1 MRLALTCRFG
11 RRVVIRAI
19 AVAGVAVCAAD
30 RPASGDRPVER
41 RESGDPCASVLT
53 VHIGVPASRGDE
65 ELVAVLREEVERIW
79 SRYQMAFDWTLP
91 LEPSLPSDRPDVWV
105 VTADGPLTS
114 RFDRDA
120 VAAIFFAGE
129 TPTNQIRLASPSS
142 IIDALRQRGHPL
154 AAAPAAGREQ
164 QRLVG
169 RVLGRALAHE
179 LGHYL
184 LASKMHDAS
193 GLMRGELP
201 LFELAELND
210 RGGLAL
216 DASRLAAL
224 RARQESTCASLVAIR
239 RAGR

>member
-1 MRLALTCRFG
+1 
-11 RRVVIRAI
+11 
-19 AVAGVAVCAAD
+19 
-30 RPASGDRPVER
+30 
-41 RESGDPCASVLT
+41 VLT

-79 SRYQMAFDWTLP
+79 SRYEMAFDWTIP

-105 VTADGPLTS
+105 VTAEGPLTS

-210 RGGLAL
+210 RGGFAL

-224 RARQESTCASLVAIR
+224 RARRESTCASLVATR
-239 RAGR
+239 CAGR